1 MTKEGL
7 DAVNVVFNGDEGKLD
22 VVMKRVAI
30 KTATIQKMKKI
41 FSLFL
46 DEIPADAKE
55 AEMIAFFLDLS
66 FESFLRSGEVEK
78 RLKAL
83 TGDL

>member
-7 DAVNVVFNGDEGKLD
+7 KAVNVVFNGDEGKLD

>member
-7 DAVNVVFNGDEGKLD
+7 DAVNDTFNGDEGKLD
-22 VVMKRVAI
+22 VVIKRVAI